1 MFLTNEE
8 LKALT
13 GAIQPTRM
21 IKWLLAEGFNFK
33 VGLDGYPVV
42 LKDHVRRILGA
53 EASAARKKP
62 RGVDLSWQGLAP
74 QPV

>member
-1 MFLTNEE
+1 MFLTNDE
-8 LKALT
+8 LQVLT
-13 GAIQPTRM
+13 GAVQPKKM
-21 IKWLLAEGFNFK
+21 IEWLKAEGFNFK
-33 VGLDGYPVV
+33 VGLDGHPVV

-62 RGVDLSWQGLAP
+62 QVDLSWQRSAL